1 MVSRSDQLQALA
13 KRNGVS
19 SIAQVIVDDPETYA
33 KAVSEAEFT
42 DMLMSEARA
51 YQKTDESLAQ
61 AFSKRFS
68 ADTPEALVLRQAHQ
82 AITKANRPAM
92 PTAALV
98 SKSGTPAYEQLVEK
112 ANKLREFDPS
122 LSFSQAFSKVFSNPV
137 NRELANQERRENRPV
152 STEYPKGGERQ

>member
-92 PTAALV
+92 PTVRLSARAVRPLM
-98 SKSGTPAYEQLVEK
+98 SSWSRRPTSYASSIRRFHSRRPFPRSLATP
-112 ANKLREFDPS
+112 
-122 LSFSQAFSKVFSNPV
+122 
-137 NRELANQERRENRPV
+137 
-152 STEYPKGGERQ
+152 